1 MAIARLIS
9 GQSLKSLSLGIA
21 LALSAGGALAQQPAS
36 PTPASPT
43 PASPAASA
51 PKATPAAATTPAA
64 PAPAKPTAATPAA
77 PKQGDAKATI
87 EAMQGAAPK
96 PAGVAPATQAA
107 KPRTAATTGS
117 PPAAASGGRLLR
129 EGSFITMRRG
139 RIIKALGDDWQFH
152 FDNGPDNRADAP
164 MTLMPCLNLQAIEM
178 LAERGGESLSFTL
191 SGQVFVYKGRNYLL
205 PSLYTVNRR
214 GDVNPAQ

>member
-1 MAIARLIS
+1 MAIARLTT
-9 GQSLKSLSLGIA
+9 GQSLCSLSLGIA
-21 LALSAGGALAQQPAS
+21 LALSAGGAIAQQPAS
-36 PTPASPT
+36 PTGA
-43 PASPAASA
+43 AASA
-51 PKATPAAATTPAA
+51 PKTTPATATATTPAA
-64 PAPAKPTAATPAA
+64 PAPAKPAAVPPAAA

-87 EAMQGAAPK
+87 DAMQGAAPK
-96 PAGVAPATQAA
+96 PAGGAPATQ
-107 KPRTAATTGS
+107 PGTPNTAPSSGS
-117 PPAAASGGRLLR
+117 PPAIASGGRLLR

-139 RIIKALGDDWQFH
+139 RIIKAPGDQWQFH

-178 LAERGGESLSFTL
+178 LADRGGESLSFTL